1 MPTSTTD
8 PRPRL
13 PYTGLAGDV
22 FTTARQAAG
31 AAAHTYLAGLDAVA
45 GAQRRLAAGTPLAPV
60 SEILGVQVK
69 LTRRVLEDFVTGE
82 TPASPSAVAQAVDE
96 AAPASAPSPAART
109 SRPKRATASRR
120 SASASAPAKASSS
133 RKSAAPAKRASA
145 SAKRATASAKRA
157 ASPAKT
163 ASSAAKA
170 ATNAATT
177 AATTAAAAG
186 ARTAAASANAAVAPA
201 RAAAATVAPTEPF
214 AGYGTLTAEQ
224 IVGRLRELSQRE
236 LAAVRAFEAAAD
248 ARQTILDRVEALTA
262 PEPLPGYD
270 ELTVEDIQ
278 PRLTDGGP
286 AVATRV
292 LEYERR
298 HKQRAGVIEAAERQA
313 AKD

>member
-1 MPTSTTD
+1 MPTSTSTE

-22 FTTARQAAG
+22 FATARQAAG

-60 SEILGVQVK
+60 SEILGAQVK

-82 TPASPSAVAQAVDE
+82 TPASPSAVAQAVEE
-96 AAPASAPSPAART
+96 AAPASAPVPSARS
-109 SRPKRATASRR
+109 SRPRRATASRR

-133 RKSAAPAKRASA
+133 RKPAAPAKRASA

-157 ASPAKT
+157 ASPARA
-163 ASSAAKA
+163 ASFAAQA
-170 ATNAATT
+170 ATN

-186 ARTAAASANAAVAPA
+186 ARTAAASANAAAAPA
-201 RAAAATVAPTEPF
+201 RAAAATVAPAEPF
-214 AGYGTLTAEQ
+214 TGYGTLTAEQ
-224 IVGRLRELSQRE
+224 IAGRLRELSQRE
-236 LAAVRAFEAAAD
+236 LAAVRAFEAAGD

-298 HKQRAGVIEAAERQA
+298 HKQRAGVIDAAERQA